1 MVTKEK
7 GGRGR
12 PRKFD
17 VDKAISQAMDL
28 FHRNGYDGVGVAE
41 LSQTIG
47 ITAPSLYAAFGS
59 KRELFKQV
67 LQRYAQT
74 QGCWLPKA
82 LAEGNSLEQSISLL
96 FLRAAEA
103 YSADPERPGC
113 LVIDG
118 TRNCGDVEVCELTA
132 KMRRAVREGVR
143 DLITTAATNLEA
155 SEADALADYVAMI
168 LVGLSGS
175 ALDGVGVGTLR
186 ESAEIAA
193 EGFVRR
199 LRQYD
204 S

>member
-7 GGRGR
+7 SGRGR

-28 FHRNGYDGVGVAE
+28 FHQNGYDGVGVAE
-41 LSQTIG
+41 LSKTIG

-59 KRELFKQV
+59 KRELFRQV

-74 QGCWLPKA
+74 QGSWLPKA
-82 LAEGNSLEQSISLL
+82 LAEGDSLEQSIALL
-96 FLRAAEA
+96 FSKAAEV
-103 YSADPERPGC
+103 YSADPDRPGC

-132 KMRRAVREGVR
+132 EMRRAAREVVR
-143 DLITTAATNLEA
+143 DLITTAAPNLAA

-168 LVGLSGS
+168 LVGLSGC
-175 ALDGVGVGTLR
+175 ARDGVGVEALR
-186 ESAEIAA
+186 TSAEIAA

-199 LRQYD
+199 LQQYD
-204 S
+204 R

>member
-7 GGRGR
+7 SGRGR

-17 VDKAISQAMDL
+17 VDKAIAQAMNL
-28 FHRNGYDGVGVAE
+28 FHRNGYNGVGVAE

-47 ITAPSLYAAFGS
+47 ITAPSLYSAFGS

-74 QGCWLPKA
+74 QGCWLPNA
-82 LAEGNSLEQSISLL
+82 LAEEDSLEQSISLL
-96 FLRAAEA
+96 FLRAAEV
-103 YSADPERPGC
+103 YSANPERPGC

-132 KMRRAVREGVR
+132 EMSRAARKVVR
-143 DLITTAATNLEA
+143 DHITTAATNLEA
-155 SEADALADYVAMI
+155 SEANALADYVAMI

-175 ALDGVGVGTLR
+175 ARDGVGVETLR
-186 ESAEIAA
+186 ESAGIAA